1 MNVGQEPTEVV
12 LKDHVTIPTALTKRT
27 NKVVRPRDA
36 ADVYAH
42 PRGEFERLLQQAV
55 LRRIS
60 TGYYAL
66 APMERLGDP
75 RWRPELAAAALGVAQ
90 ADYGRDAVA
99 LMGVTAARRHGA
111 LPRAIGTAVV
121 AVPKQRPRLH
131 TDLGEIVFVKR
142 DVKRLD
148 LERVETELT
157 TGWMTTPE
165 QTAIDIA
172 ARPRLGGIDE
182 ADAWQIV
189 RALARRIDWA
199 LAENLARDQHRPAA
213 LARVKKEAAGA

>member
-1 MNVGQEPTEVV
+1 MKG
-12 LKDHVTIPTALTKRT
+12 HVTIPTALAKRP

-42 PRGEFERLLQQAV
+42 PRGEFERLLEQAV

-99 LMGVTAARRHGA
+99 LMGITAARRHGA

-142 DVKRLD
+142 DVQRLD
-148 LERVETELT
+148 LARVETELT

-165 QTAIDIA
+165 QTALDIA

-182 ADAWQIV
+182 ADAWQIL
-189 RALARRIDWA
+189 RALARKIDWP
-199 LAENLARDQHRPAA
+199 LTEELARDQHRPGAF
-213 LARVKKEAAGA
+213 ARVKKEAAGA

>member
-1 MNVGQEPTEVV
+1 MKG
-12 LKDHVTIPTALTKRT
+12 HVTIPTALARRA
-27 NKVVRPRDA
+27 NKVLRPRDA
-36 ADVYAH
+36 AGFYAH
-42 PRGEFERLLQQAV
+42 PRGEFERLVEQAV
-55 LRRIS
+55 LRHIC
-60 TGYYAL
+60 TGYYAM

-142 DVKRLD
+142 DVQRLD

-157 TGWMTTPE
+157 EGWMTTPE
-165 QTAIDIA
+165 QTVLDIA
-172 ARPRLGGIDE
+172 ARPRLGGLEE
-182 ADAWQIV
+182 ADAWQIL
-189 RALARRIDWA
+189 RALGRKIDWA
-199 LAENLARDQHRPAA
+199 LTEDLAHDQHRPGA
-213 LARVKKEAAGA
+213 LARVRKEAAGA

>member
-1 MNVGQEPTEVV
+1 MKG
-12 LKDHVTIPTALTKRT
+12 HVTIPTALAKRA

-42 PRGEFERLLQQAV
+42 PRSEFERLLEQAV

-75 RWRPELAAAALGVAQ
+75 RWRPDLAAAALGIAQ

-99 LMGVTAARRHGA
+99 LMSVTAARRHGA

-121 AVPKQRPRLH
+121 AVPKQRPQLH

-142 DVKRLD
+142 DVGRLD

-165 QTAIDIA
+165 QTALDIA
-172 ARPRLGGIDE
+172 ARPRLGGIEE
-182 ADAWQIV
+182 ADAGPIL

-199 LAENLARDQHRPAA
+199 VTEELAREQHRPGA
-213 LARVKKEAAGA
+213 LARVRKEAAGA

>member
-1 MNVGQEPTEVV
+1 MNVGSGPTEVIV
-12 LKDHVTIPTALTKRT
+12 EDRVTIPTKLARRA
-27 NKVVRPRDA
+27 NKVLRPRDA

-42 PRGEFERLLQQAV
+42 PRGEFSRLLEQAV
-55 LRRIS
+55 LHHIS

-75 RWRPELAAAALGVAQ
+75 RWRPDLAAVALGVAQ

-99 LMGVTAARRHGA
+99 LMSVSAARRHGA

-121 AVPKQRPRLH
+121 AVPKQRPPLH
-131 TDLGEIVFVKR
+131 TAVGEVVFVKR
-142 DVKRLD
+142 DVRHLD

-165 QTAIDIA
+165 QTVLDIA
-172 ARPRLGGIDE
+172 ARPKLGGIQDD
-182 ADAWQIV
+182 DARSIL
-189 RALARRIDWA
+189 RALTRKIDWA
-199 LAENLARDQHRPAA
+199 LTEELARDQHRPGA
-213 LARVKKEAAGA
+213 LARVKEATGA

>member
-1 MNVGQEPTEVV
+1 MNVGSEPTEVV
-12 LKDHVTIPTALTKRT
+12 LSDRVTIPTTLARRA
-27 NKVVRPRDA
+27 NKVLRPRDA

-42 PRGEFERLLQQAV
+42 PRSEFERLLEQAV

-75 RWRPELAAAALGVAQ
+75 RWRPDLAAAALGVAQ
-90 ADYGRDAVA
+90 ADYGKDAVA

-121 AVPKQRPRLH
+121 AVPKQRPTLH
-131 TDLGEIVFVKR
+131 TDLGEIIFVKR
-142 DVKRLD
+142 DVRRLD
-148 LERVETELT
+148 LERVDTELT
-157 TGWMTTPE
+157 AGWMTTPE
-165 QTAIDIA
+165 QTVLDVA
-172 ARPRLGGIDE
+172 ARPGLGGIPE
-182 ADAWQIV
+182 ADAQSIL

-199 LAENLARDQHRPAA
+199 LVEELARDQHRPGA
-213 LARVKKEAAGA
+213 LARVKEAARA